1 MDYAGDFQDADPA
14 NAGSIIVIEQPE
26 EQYCAVTGGIMAT
39 RMKFLGI
46 KAAVVG
52 GRVRDLRELQGTELP
67 VSPSFAGGGHY
78 GFCYAPT
85 LFYLYH
91 MGI

>member
-1 MDYAGDFQDADPA
+1 
-14 NAGSIIVIEQPE
+14 VIEQPE

-67 VSPSFAGGGHY
+67 VSSSFAR
-78 GFCYAPT
+78 
-85 LFYLYH
+85 
-91 MGI
+91 GIFVPMIL